1 MQSEGMRHES
11 AGTKTAHSTVRTG
24 HRRESGVHARAR
36 EREEKTESD
45 QDGQYLMTNQ
55 FITNLEK
62 LVPCH
67 IRRLEGLF
75 GRRDNRFVFAGV
87 VVAPKNDDTPRL
99 YYPKNYSAGLV
110 NIQISRYPYER
121 CLYSQA
127 AWQVAH
133 ECVHLIDPAEGNT
146 TILEEGLATWY
157 QNEES
162 FHEPI
167 VRRYIKSNNQHRE
180 NYAEAERLVCDTVP
194 QLLQAVKAIRQRQI
208 RIGEINTDILAPYL
222 PNVACD
228 TVERLCQKFPV

>member
-1 MQSEGMRHES
+1 MSLYPMLQQCNQEGMRHES

-87 VVAPKNDDTPRL
+87 VVAPKKRRH
-99 YYPKNYSAGLV
+99 PKIVLPQKLQRGTCQYSNLPISIRTLFIQPSRMAG
-110 NIQISRYPYER
+110 R
-121 CLYSQA
+121 A
-127 AWQVAH
+127 
-133 ECVHLIDPAEGNT
+133 
-146 TILEEGLATWY
+146 
-157 QNEES
+157 
-162 FHEPI
+162 
-167 VRRYIKSNNQHRE
+167 
-180 NYAEAERLVCDTVP
+180 
-194 QLLQAVKAIRQRQI
+194 
-208 RIGEINTDILAPYL
+208 
-222 PNVACD
+222 
-228 TVERLCQKFPV
+228 